1 MFPPIVY
8 LMNTEYPN
16 IKAHSV
22 QITKMLFSLSQYSKV
37 TFICNRFTVPE
48 SKLIE
53 EIYKQYGIDLSS
65 VDFLAIPKKK
75 LTGFSFFFTLKKLK
89 NSIANNSVFYTRS
102 YNLAKRLSRTKFIHK
117 HLVILEAHKK
127 SGYYKEDRVGASAYA
142 EQRRH
147 IEEGNKDITVLKS
160 IYKNVDG
167 IVFTS
172 NESRKI
178 VTEDLGLKHTTYVW
192 YPLIPHPR
200 ASADGRGIVYCGS
213 LGPNKLIELL
223 LDALSLTPS
232 DLVIDLIGGSTED
245 VRRVKGVAERLGVS
259 KNLRFLDRVPARELP
274 RILGEYAFGLSLMEG
289 LKVTDYVECGLTPI
303 IPRIPMYEA
312 IFDAS
317 NAVFFEPDSAASL
330 RERLDALNGLD
341 VSHFDNLDLFE
352 KYSSANTAC
361 KIFELIEVCASN
373 EGKQAI

>member
-1 MFPPIVY
+1 MLPPIVY

-16 IKAHSV
+16 LKAHSV
-22 QITKMLFSLSQYSKV
+22 QITKMLFSLSQHSKV
-37 TFICNRFTVPE
+37 TFICNKFTITE

-75 LTGFSFFFTLKKLK
+75 LTGFSFFFTLLKLK
-89 NSIANNSVFYTRS
+89 NSMANNSVFYTRS
-102 YNLAKRLSRTKFIHK
+102 YNLAKRLARTKFIHK
-117 HLVILEAHKK
+117 SLVILEAHKK
-127 SGYYKEDRVGASAYA
+127 SGYYKEDRVADSAYV

-147 IEEGNKDITVLKS
+147 IEEGNKDIRVLQN
-160 IYKNVDG
+160 IYKKVDG

-178 VTEDLGLKHTTYVW
+178 ATEDLGLKHSTYVW

-200 ASADGRGIVYCGS
+200 ADATAKGIVYCGS

-223 LDALSLTPS
+223 LDALALAPTN
-232 DLVIDLIGGSTED
+232 LVIDLIGGSAED
-245 VRRVKGVAERLGVS
+245 VRRVRDEANHLGVS
-259 KNLRFLDRVPARELP
+259 KNIRFHDRVPAKELP
-274 RILGEYAFGLSLMEG
+274 LILSGYAFGLSLMEG

-303 IPRIPMYEA
+303 IPRIAMYES
-312 IFDAS
+312 IFDAQ

-330 RERLDALNGLD
+330 RERLDSLNDID
-341 VSHFDNLDLFE
+341 VPRSVNLDLLGR
-352 KYSSANTAC
+352 YSTTNTAR
-361 KIFELIEVCASN
+361 KIFELIEECASKQ
-373 EGKQAI
+373 GKKAI